1 MKLKGLS
8 NPKRYLSIV
17 LCKND
22 VKTTYMVHRLVGKY
36 FVDGYFEGAIIDH
49 IDRNKHNNHYTNLR
63 WTTQQVNVVRSYI
76 VMDQVRNYKNWI
88 IEYPCGFRSNIL
100 RGLGDIKR
108 YVEEYQLPVK
118 ISMLTKYKIH
128 NGYKLIEVAK

>member
-49 IDRNKHNNHYTNLR
+49 IDRNKHNNRYTNLR

-100 RGLGDIKR
+100 RGSAI
-108 YVEEYQLPVK
+108 
-118 ISMLTKYKIH
+118 
-128 NGYKLIEVAK
+128 